1 MMLPPSQLEMPS
13 HQEKGMT
20 TSITL
25 DPSNLVSISL
35 YLPSFI
41 AVLSLATTL
50 ARIATLPLDC
60 AIVTVKDKFVSTIY
74 HILFHL
80 MLLFFF
86 SMSDTTKDN
95 TKQGMKVFPTQ
106 DELRWADQQVSG
118 LEQRSVSEPLAS
130 SLPPCFSPYL
140 SHFWPSGF
148 CKVIKAV
155 CIK

>member
-13 HQEKGMT
+13 HQQEKGMT

-60 AIVTVKDKFVSTIY
+60 ALVSRP
-74 HILFHL
+74 
-80 MLLFFF
+80 
-86 SMSDTTKDN
+86 
-95 TKQGMKVFPTQ
+95 G
-106 DELRWADQQVSG
+106 
-118 LEQRSVSEPLAS
+118 
-130 SLPPCFSPYL
+130 
-140 SHFWPSGF
+140 
-148 CKVIKAV
+148 
-155 CIK
+155 

>member
-25 DPSNLVSISL
+25 DPSNLASISL

-60 AIVTVKDKFVSTIY
+60 AIVTRPGQKLLCLNRIISKIY
-74 HILFHL
+74 YVLFL
-80 MLLFFF
+80 M
-86 SMSDTTKDN
+86 
-95 TKQGMKVFPTQ
+95 
-106 DELRWADQQVSG
+106 
-118 LEQRSVSEPLAS
+118 
-130 SLPPCFSPYL
+130 SL
-140 SHFWPSGF
+140 HFHF
-148 CKVIKAV
+148 
-155 CIK
+155 